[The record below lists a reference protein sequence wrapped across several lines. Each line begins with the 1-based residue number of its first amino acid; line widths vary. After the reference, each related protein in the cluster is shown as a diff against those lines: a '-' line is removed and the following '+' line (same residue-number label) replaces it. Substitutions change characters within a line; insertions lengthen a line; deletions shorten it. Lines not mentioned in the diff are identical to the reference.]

1 MNIKDNILFQNQHW
15 GKGEFTTFSFKRHLF
30 SKIWQDIDTKLI
42 ALVTGPRRVGK
53 SILIKQLINQI
64 IIDRKVD
71 PQQILLFEF
80 SSGSRSE
87 TIWEVFSYFSKE
99 VADPRLPRF
108 FFFDEIQYVERYES
122 VIKEIYDNSLG
133 SKIFLTGSLSLSY
146 KRKMEESLAGRFF
159 PYRLF
164 PLNFAEYLE
173 LAKPESFTL
182 YKMAQ
187 KEKNKLKRQYDLS
200 ILNSDFRNFLAYARL
215 PEIVSFTKKQS
226 VSYFKTIV
234 NQSLNQDA
242 FSYFDIEKPQVIN
255 SLFEYLRVNNGGL
268 VSVNSLAKEL
278 KVSNQTISL
287 YINILEI
294 MGLIYLVYNS
304 TNPLVKLNSAKKS
317 YVNSAFALLET
328 KLIPGTAMGFAAE
341 SYVLERLMEEGETVT
356 FWRKRN
362 KEVDFLIP
370 KKKIAYEVKFR
381 SQTERQKISLKGY
394 TIKTISLDEEYP
406 TCLF

>member
-80 SSGSRSE
+80 SSGARSE
-87 TIWEVFSYFSKE
+87 TIWEVFNYFSKE
-99 VADPRLPRF
+99 VADPRLSRF

-215 PEIVSFTKKQS
+215 PEIVSFTKKQ
-226 VSYFKTIV
+226 
-234 NQSLNQDA
+234 
-242 FSYFDIEKPQVIN
+242 
-255 SLFEYLRVNNGGL
+255 
-268 VSVNSLAKEL
+268 
-278 KVSNQTISL
+278 
-287 YINILEI
+287 
-294 MGLIYLVYNS
+294 
-304 TNPLVKLNSAKKS
+304 
-317 YVNSAFALLET
+317 
-328 KLIPGTAMGFAAE
+328 
-341 SYVLERLMEEGETVT
+341 
-356 FWRKRN
+356 
-362 KEVDFLIP
+362 
-370 KKKIAYEVKFR
+370 
-381 SQTERQKISLKGY
+381 
-394 TIKTISLDEEYP
+394 
-406 TCLF
+406 